1 MSKEIVY
8 IDMDGVLVDFGKAK
22 RWHFEK
28 YPEIRRAYKGRPDQ
42 IPGIFKDPEPI
53 EGAIDAVRKLAD
65 YDRYELFIATTAP
78 WRNPEAAMH
87 KRLWLEKHFEDL
99 FVKRM
104 FITHRK
110 DLLLG
115 DYLIDDRV
123 KNGAGDFKGELIRF
137 GWSYEEEKWNEYPT
151 WDSVLKKLGVE
162 SI

>member
-22 RWHFEK
+22 RWYFEN
-28 YPEIRRAYKGRPDQ
+28 YPEIQRAYNWRPDQ
-42 IPGIFKDPEPI
+42 IPGIFKDPDPI
-53 EGAIDAVRKLAD
+53 EGAIDAVKKLAE

-87 KRLWLEKHFEDL
+87 KRLWLENHFDGL

-110 DLLLG
+110 DLLIG
-115 DYLIDDRV
+115 DYLIDDRI
-123 KNGAGDFKGELIRF
+123 KNGAGEFRGELIRF

-151 WDSVLKKLGVE
+151 WEGVLKKLGVT
-162 SI
+162 

>member
-22 RWHFEK
+22 RYYFEN
-28 YPEIRRAYKGRPDQ
+28 YPEIQRAYNWRPDQ
-42 IPGIFKDPEPI
+42 IPGIFKDPDPI
-53 EGAIDAVRKLAD
+53 EGAIDAVKKLAE

-87 KRLWLEKHFEDL
+87 KRLWLENHFDGL

-110 DLLLG
+110 DLLIG
-115 DYLIDDRV
+115 DYLIDDRI
-123 KNGAGDFKGELIRF
+123 KNGAGDFRGELIRF

-151 WDSVLKKLGVE
+151 WESVLKKLGV
-162 SI
+162 S

>member
-1 MSKEIVY
+1 MSKEIVF

-22 RWHFEK
+22 RMFFEN
-28 YPEIRRAYKGRPDQ
+28 YPEILRAYKGRPDQ

-53 EGAIDAVRKLAD
+53 EGAIEAVNKLAEA
-65 YDRYELFIATTAP
+65 DRYELFIATTAP

-87 KRLWLEKHFEDL
+87 KRLWLEEHFEDL

-110 DLLLG
+110 DLLIG

-123 KNGAGDFKGELIRF
+123 KNGAGEFKGELIRF
-137 GWSYEEEKWNEYPT
+137 GWSYEEKKWNEYPT
-151 WDSVLKKLGVE
+151 WDSVLERLGV
-162 SI
+162 

>member
-1 MSKEIVY
+1 MSKEIVF

-22 RWHFEK
+22 RMFFEN
-28 YPEIRRAYKGRPDQ
+28 YPEILRAYKGRPDQ

-53 EGAIDAVRKLAD
+53 EGAIEAVKKLAEA
-65 YDRYELFIATTAP
+65 DRYELFIATTAP

-87 KRLWLEKHFEDL
+87 KRLWLEEHFEDL

-110 DLLLG
+110 DLLIG

-123 KNGAGDFKGELIRF
+123 KNGAGEFKGELIRF
-137 GWSYEEEKWNEYPT
+137 GWSYEEKKWNEYPT
-151 WDSVLKKLGVE
+151 WDSVLERLGV
-162 SI
+162 

>member
-1 MSKEIVY
+1 MSKEIVF

-22 RWHFEK
+22 RMFFEN
-28 YPEIRRAYKGRPDQ
+28 YPEILRAYKGRPDQ

-53 EGAIDAVRKLAD
+53 EGAIEAVNKLAEA
-65 YDRYELFIATTAP
+65 DRYELFIATTAP

-87 KRLWLEKHFEDL
+87 KRLWLEEHFEDL

-110 DLLLG
+110 DLLIG
-115 DYLIDDRV
+115 HYLIDDRV
-123 KNGAGDFKGELIRF
+123 KNGAGEFKGELIRF

-151 WDSVLKKLGVE
+151 WESVLERLGV
-162 SI
+162 

>member
-22 RWHFEK
+22 RYYFEN
-28 YPEIRRAYKGRPDQ
+28 YPEIQRAYNWRPDQ
-42 IPGIFKDPEPI
+42 IPGIFKDPDPI
-53 EGAIDAVRKLAD
+53 EGAIDAVKKLAEF
-65 YDRYELFIATTAP
+65 DRYELFIATTAP

-87 KRLWLEKHFEDL
+87 KRLWLENHFDGL

-110 DLLLG
+110 DLLIG
-115 DYLIDDRV
+115 DYLIDDRI
-123 KNGAGDFKGELIRF
+123 KNGAGECRGELIRF

-151 WDSVLKKLGVE
+151 WESVLKKLGVT
-162 SI
+162 

>member
-22 RWHFEK
+22 RYYFEN
-28 YPEIRRAYKGRPDQ
+28 YPEIQRAYNWRPDQ
-42 IPGIFKDPEPI
+42 IPGIFKDPDPI
-53 EGAIDAVRKLAD
+53 EGAIDAVKKLAE

-87 KRLWLEKHFEDL
+87 KRLWLENHFDGL

-110 DLLLG
+110 DLLIG
-115 DYLIDDRV
+115 DYLIDDRI
-123 KNGAGDFKGELIRF
+123 KNGAGEFRGELIRF

-151 WDSVLKKLGVE
+151 WESVLKKLGV
-162 SI
+162 S

>member
-22 RWHFEK
+22 RWHFEN

-65 YDRYELFIATTAP
+65 YDCYELFIATTAP

-87 KRLWLEKHFEDL
+87 KRLWLEKHFDDL

-151 WDSVLKKLGVE
+151 WDSVLKKLGLT
-162 SI
+162 

>member
-22 RWHFEK
+22 RYYFEN
-28 YPEIRRAYKGRPDQ
+28 YPEIQRAYNWRPDQ
-42 IPGIFKDPEPI
+42 IPGIFKDPDPI
-53 EGAIDAVRKLAD
+53 EGAIDAVKKLAE

-87 KRLWLEKHFEDL
+87 KRLWLENHFDGL

-110 DLLLG
+110 DLLIG
-115 DYLIDDRV
+115 DYLIDDRI

-151 WDSVLKKLGVE
+151 WDSVLKKLGVV
-162 SI
+162 